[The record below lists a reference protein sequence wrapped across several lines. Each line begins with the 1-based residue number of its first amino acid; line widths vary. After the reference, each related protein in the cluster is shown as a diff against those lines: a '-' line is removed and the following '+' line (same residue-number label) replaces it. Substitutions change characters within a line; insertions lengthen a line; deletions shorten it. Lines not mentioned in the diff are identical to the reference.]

1 MCGVIYPPLHRQGK
15 IPDNKISPLLIYW
28 QPRRGLLKAG
38 YPGHCGWDMTRRTE
52 PLAKVR
58 TGAVIIA
65 AALLLCGEARAQSSG
80 GGPLGFLDNIFTG
93 SLSKGGQGA
102 PSAQRP
108 GTSAQ
113 AQSAPAG
120 NGAPPPW
127 SGEDGASGHPLM
139 TASAIREAAANFDN
153 CVASMWPDAAR
164 RNISQQSFQRFTAGL
179 APDLR
184 IMDLMDSQPE
194 FSKSIWDYLDIL
206 VNDNRLAKGR
216 EILAKYKPQFDAVE
230 KAYGV
235 DRYAIAAI
243 WGIESN
249 YSTQMGDRSV
259 LQSTAT
265 LACIGRRQKYFR
277 DEFLSALEILHH
289 GDLRPEQMRGS
300 WAGAFGPTQFMPT
313 AFKRYAVDADGDGRR
328 DVVDDPADLIAST
341 ANNLKKDG
349 WQTGQTWGYEVVVPA
364 GFNYM
369 LADRAKAMT
378 MAQWEHLGL
387 KRAGGQPFP
396 HPTEKAYLL
405 APAGA
410 EGPGF
415 LMLQNFR
422 VIMKYNPAEAY
433 ALAIGHFADRLRGAA
448 PFVQPWPRQERE
460 LSRTERLE
468 LQQLLAQR
476 GFYRGTPDG
485 QLGGQ
490 TREALRGF
498 QASIGAPADGFASSD
513 VLERLRGR

>member
-1 MCGVIYPPLHRQGK
+1 MHRTADGMTH
-15 IPDNKISPLLIYW
+15 
-28 QPRRGLLKAG
+28 RGA
-38 YPGHCGWDMTRRTE
+38 
-52 PLAKVR
+52 AI
-58 TGAVIIA
+58 AIA
-65 AALLLCGEARAQSSG
+65 ATLLFAGPAFAQSQG
-80 GGPLGFLDNIFTG
+80 GNGVSNFFGNIFSGPKSATAPPAQAATG
-93 SLSKGGQGA
+93 TDGA
-102 PSAQRP
+102 P
-108 GTSAQ
+108 T
-113 AQSAPAG
+113 APL
-120 NGAPPPW
+120 PW

-139 TASAIREAAANFDN
+139 TASAIRQAAANFQN
-153 CVASMWPDAAR
+153 CVAAMWPDAAR
-164 RNISQQSFQRFTAGL
+164 RHVTRENFERFTAGL
-179 APDLR
+179 EPDLR

-194 FSKSIWDYLDIL
+194 FTKAIWDYLDIL
-206 VNDNRLAKGR
+206 VDDNRMAKGR

-235 DRYAIAAI
+235 DRYIIASI

-249 YSTQMGDRSV
+249 YSTQIGDRNV
-259 LQSTAT
+259 LNSTAT

-313 AFKRYAVDADGDGRR
+313 AFKRYAVDANGDGRR

-349 WQTGQTWGYEVVVPA
+349 WQPGQSWGYEVVVPQ

-369 LADRAKAMT
+369 LADRAKIMT
-378 MAQWEHLGL
+378 LAQWEQLGL
-387 KRAGGQPFP
+387 KPASGQPFP
-396 HPTEKAYLL
+396 RPAEKAYLL

-433 ALAIGHFADRLRGAA
+433 ALAIGHFADRLRGGQ

-485 QLGGQ
+485 QFGGL

-498 QASIGAPADGFASSD
+498 QASIGVAADGFASSGI
-513 VLERLRGR
+513 LEKLRGR

>member
-1 MCGVIYPPLHRQGK
+1 
-15 IPDNKISPLLIYW
+15 
-28 QPRRGLLKAG
+28 
-38 YPGHCGWDMTRRTE
+38 MTRRTKQS
-52 PLAKVR
+52 ASSR
-58 TGAVIIA
+58 TGAAMIA
-65 AALLLCGEARAQSSG
+65 AALLLSGEACAQPSSG
-80 GGPLGFLDNIFTG
+80 GPSSLFDSIFTG
-93 SLSKGGQGA
+93 SLSKGSRA
-102 PSAQRP
+102 TPSPQRP

-113 AQSAPAG
+113 AQAAPA
-120 NGAPPPW
+120 ASSAAPPW

-139 TASAIREAAANFDN
+139 TASPIGKAAANFNN
-153 CVASMWPDAAR
+153 CVAAMWPDAAR
-164 RNISQQSFQRFTAGL
+164 RNISQESFQRFTADL
-179 APDLR
+179 EPDLR

-194 FSKSIWDYLDIL
+194 FTKAIWDYLDIL
-206 VNDNRLAKGR
+206 VNDNRLARGR
-216 EILAKYKPQFDAVE
+216 EILAQYKPQFDATE

-235 DRYAIAAI
+235 DRYTIAAI

-249 YSTQMGDRSV
+249 YSTQMGDRNV

-265 LACIGRRQKYFR
+265 LSCIGRRQAYFR
-277 DEFLSALEILHH
+277 DEFLSALEILHR
-289 GDLRPEQMRGS
+289 GDLRPEQLRGS

-313 AFKRYAVDADGDGRR
+313 AFKRYAVDADGAGRG
-328 DVVDDPADLIAST
+328 DVVDNPADLIAST

-349 WQTGQTWGYEVVVPA
+349 WQPGQSWGYEVVVPP

-378 MAQWEHLGL
+378 IAQWEHLEL

-396 HPTEKAYLL
+396 HAGDKAYLL

-422 VIMKYNPAEAY
+422 VIMNYNPAEAY
-433 ALAIGHFADRLRGAA
+433 ALAIGHFADRLPGGA

-460 LSRTERLE
+460 LTRAERLE

>member
-1 MCGVIYPPLHRQGK
+1 MPFGC
-15 IPDNKISPLLIYW
+15 
-28 QPRRGLLKAG
+28 
-38 YPGHCGWDMTRRTE
+38 DMTGPATRPARKRAGTVL
-52 PLAKVR
+52 LA
-58 TGAVIIA
+58 AM
-65 AALLLCGEARAQSSG
+65 LLWVGQARAQSSG
-80 GGPLGFLDNIFTG
+80 PLDFLGNIFGGSSSKASQTPQAVPTPPASASGGP
-93 SLSKGGQGA
+93 Q
-102 PSAQRP
+102 
-108 GTSAQ
+108 
-113 AQSAPAG
+113 
-120 NGAPPPW
+120 PW

-153 CVASMWPDAAR
+153 CIASMWPDAAR
-164 RNISQQSFQRFTAGL
+164 RNISQQSFARFTAGL
-179 APDLR
+179 TPDRR
-184 IMDLMDSQPE
+184 IIDLMDSQPE
-194 FSKSIWDYLDIL
+194 FTKSIWDYLDIL
-206 VNDNRLAKGR
+206 VSDARLAKGR
-216 EILAKYKPQFDAVE
+216 EVLAKYKPQFDAAE

-249 YSTQMGDRSV
+249 YSTQMGDRNV
-259 LQSTAT
+259 VQSTAT
-265 LACIGRRQKYFR
+265 LSCIGRRQKYFR
-277 DEFLSALEILHH
+277 DEFLSALEILHR

-313 AFKRYAVDADGDGRR
+313 AFKRFAVDANGDGRR
-328 DVVDDPADLIAST
+328 DVVDSPADLTAST

-349 WQTGQTWGYEVVVPA
+349 WQTGKGWGYEVVVPK

-369 LADRAKAMT
+369 LADRARSMT
-378 MAQWEHLGL
+378 IAQWEHLGL

-396 HPTEKAYLL
+396 HAGGKAYLL

-422 VIMKYNPAEAY
+422 VIMKYNPTEAF
-433 ALAIGHFADRLRGAA
+433 ALAIGHFADRLRGGA

-476 GFYRGTPDG
+476 GLYKGTPDG
-485 QLGGQ
+485 QLGGM
-490 TREALRGF
+490 TREALRAF
-498 QASIGAPADGFASSD
+498 QVSAGLPADGFATSE
-513 VLERLRGR
+513 VLDRLRGR

>member
-1 MCGVIYPPLHRQGK
+1 MDWTG
-15 IPDNKISPLLIYW
+15 
-28 QPRRGLLKAG
+28 
-38 YPGHCGWDMTRRTE
+38 T
-52 PLAKVR
+52 KVAMR
-58 TGAVIIA
+58 A
-65 AALLLCGEARAQSSG
+65 AAVAMTLSGAALAQSQPAQSQPAQSQG
-80 GGPLGFLDNIFTG
+80 NGVSNFLGNIFSGPKSAAPTQAPAPDG
-93 SLSKGGQGA
+93 T
-102 PSAQRP
+102 PSAP
-108 GTSAQ
+108 L
-113 AQSAPAG
+113 
-120 NGAPPPW
+120 PW

-139 TASAIREAAANFDN
+139 TASAIRQAAANFPN

-164 RNISQQSFQRFTAGL
+164 RQITQANFERFTAGL

-194 FSKSIWDYLDIL
+194 FTKAIWDYLDIL

-216 EILAKYKPQFDAVE
+216 EILAKYKPIFDKVE
-230 KAYGV
+230 QTYGV
-235 DRYAIAAI
+235 DRYIVASI

-249 YSTQMGDRSV
+249 YSTQMGDRNV
-259 LQSTAT
+259 LNSTAT
-265 LACIGRRQKYFR
+265 LACIGRRQGYFK
-277 DEFLSALEILHH
+277 DEFLTALEILNR

-313 AFKRYAVDADGDGRR
+313 AFKRYAVDGDGDGRR
-328 DVVDDPADLIAST
+328 DVVDNPSDLIAST

-349 WQTGQTWGYEVVVPA
+349 WQSGATWGYEVVLPK
-364 GFNYM
+364 GFNFM
-369 LADRAKAMT
+369 LADKAKAMT
-378 MAQWEHLGL
+378 IAQWQQQGL
-387 KRAGGQPFP
+387 QRAGGKPFP

-410 EGPGF
+410 DAPGF

-433 ALAIGHFADRLRGAA
+433 ALAIGHFADRLRGGP
-448 PFVQPWPRQERE
+448 PFVQPWPRQERV
-460 LSRTERLE
+460 LSRAERLE

-476 GFYRGTPDG
+476 GFYKGTPDG
-485 QLGGQ
+485 QFGGQ

-513 VLERLRGR
+513 VLERLRSR

>member
-1 MCGVIYPPLHRQGK
+1 MAGRAGK
-15 IPDNKISPLLIYW
+15 LL
-28 QPRRGLLKAG
+28 
-38 YPGHCGWDMTRRTE
+38 
-52 PLAKVR
+52 LAHA
-58 TGAVIIA
+58 GAVVIA
-65 AALLLCGEARAQSSG
+65 AALLVSGQARAQSTPSS
-80 GGPLGFLDNIFTG
+80 GPLNFLDNLFTG
-93 SLSKGGQGA
+93 TFSKGNQTA
-102 PSAQRP
+102 PTQPDTAAQPPASGSSA
-108 GTSAQ
+108 AL
-113 AQSAPAG
+113 
-120 NGAPPPW
+120 PW

-139 TASAIREAAANFDN
+139 TASAIREAAANFGS
-153 CVASMWPDAAR
+153 CVASMSPDAAR
-164 RNISQQSFQRFTAGL
+164 RNIPQADFERFTAGL
-179 APDLR
+179 SPDLR
-184 IMDLMDSQPE
+184 IMDLLDAQPE
-194 FSKSIWDYLDIL
+194 FTKSIWDYLDIL
-206 VNDNRLAKGR
+206 VNDNRLARGR
-216 EILAKYKPQFDAVE
+216 EILSQYKAQFDATE

-259 LQSTAT
+259 LNSTAT
-265 LACIGRRQKYFR
+265 LACIGRRQSYFK

-289 GDLRPEQMRGS
+289 GDLRPEQLRGS

-349 WQTGQTWGYEVVVPA
+349 WQTGQTWGYEVVVPQ
-364 GFNYM
+364 GFDYI
-369 LADRAKAMT
+369 LADRAKTMT
-378 MAQWEHLGL
+378 MVQWEHLGI

-396 HPTEKAYLL
+396 QAAEKGYLL

-433 ALAIGHFADRLRGAA
+433 ALAIGHFADRLRGGA

-460 LSRTERLE
+460 LSRSERLE
-468 LQQLLAQR
+468 LQQLLVQR

-485 QLGGQ
+485 QIGGE
-490 TREALRGF
+490 TRQALRSF
-498 QASIGAPADGFASSD
+498 QASIGAPADGFASAE
-513 VLERLRGR
+513 VLERLRGH

>member
-1 MCGVIYPPLHRQGK
+1 MQSPPAAT
-15 IPDNKISPLLIYW
+15 NAPL
-28 QPRRGLLKAG
+28 
-38 YPGHCGWDMTRRTE
+38 
-52 PLAKVR
+52 
-58 TGAVIIA
+58 
-65 AALLLCGEARAQSSG
+65 
-80 GGPLGFLDNIFTG
+80 
-93 SLSKGGQGA
+93 
-102 PSAQRP
+102 
-108 GTSAQ
+108 
-113 AQSAPAG
+113 
-120 NGAPPPW
+120 PW

-164 RNISQQSFQRFTAGL
+164 RNISQASFQRFTAGL
-179 APDLR
+179 TPDLR

-194 FSKSIWDYLDIL
+194 FTKSIWDYLDIL
-206 VNDNRLAKGR
+206 VNENRLARGR
-216 EILAKYKPQFDAVE
+216 EILAQYKPQFDAVE
-230 KAYGV
+230 RAFGV
-235 DRYAIAAI
+235 DRYIIAAI

-249 YSTQMGDRSV
+249 YSTQIGDRSV

-265 LACIGRRQKYFR
+265 LACIGRRQNYFK

-349 WQTGQTWGYEVVVPA
+349 WRAGETWGYEVVLPPT
-364 GFNYM
+364 FNYM

-378 MAQWEHLGL
+378 IAQWEQFGL
-387 KRAGGQPFP
+387 IRAGRQPFP
-396 HPTEKAYLL
+396 NPSEKAYLL
-405 APAGA
+405 APAGVQ
-410 EGPGF
+410 GPAF

-433 ALAIGHFADRLRGAA
+433 ALAIGHFADRLRGGA
-448 PFVQPWPRQERE
+448 PFVQSWPRQERE
-460 LSRTERLE
+460 LSRAERLE

-476 GFYRGTPDG
+476 GFYRGVPDG
-485 QLGGQ
+485 QFGGL
-490 TREALRGF
+490 TREALRSF
-498 QASIGAPADGFASSD
+498 QASIGTPADGFASSR
-513 VLERLRGR
+513 VLDRLRGQ